1 MIHLLIISAGILV
14 LPIVIYTV
22 TARIVNHY
30 A

>member
-1 MIHLLIISAGILV
+1 MMRMLIAAAGILV
-14 LPIVIYTV
+14 LPIVVYTM